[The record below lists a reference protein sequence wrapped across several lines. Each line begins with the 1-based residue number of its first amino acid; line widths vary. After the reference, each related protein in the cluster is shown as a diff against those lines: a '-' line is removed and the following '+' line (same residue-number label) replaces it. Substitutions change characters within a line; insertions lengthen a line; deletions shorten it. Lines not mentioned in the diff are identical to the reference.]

1 MVTTFGFMSAYTHL
15 FFDLDHTLW
24 DFERNSNETL
34 ADLFE
39 AYQLQQWGDFSVADF
54 LNTFSEVNR
63 QLWDLYNHSKID
75 QRTLREQRFL
85 RIWKRL
91 GAAGTPPPQLSE
103 DYLAICPTK
112 PHLLPHARETL
123 DYLAGRYRLHIIT
136 NGFDDIQQT
145 KIHSAGIGHYFEA
158 LVTSQNSG
166 YKKPHRAIFEYAL
179 TQTGASTYNSAMIG
193 DNLETDIG
201 GARALGLDAIFYNP
215 ERIAHDTAVTLEIYC
230 LSELQRHL

>member
-1 MVTTFGFMSAYTHL
+1 MTTYTHL

-34 ADLFE
+34 AELYE
-39 AYQLQQWGDFSVADF
+39 TYRLQQWGNFSAADF
-54 LNTFSEVNR
+54 MSAFSMVNR

-75 QRTLREQRFL
+75 QHTLREERFI
-85 RIWKRL
+85 RVWRKL
-91 GAAGTPPPQLSE
+91 GASGTPPPQLSD

-112 PHLLPHARETL
+112 PHLLPHAHETL
-123 DYLAGRYRLHIIT
+123 DYLSNRYRLHIIT

-145 KIHSAGIGHYFEA
+145 KIRSAGIAHYFEV

-166 YKKPHRAIFEYAL
+166 YKKPHRAIFDYAL
-179 TQTGASTYNSAMIG
+179 AQTGASTHDSAMIG

-201 GARALGLDAIFYNP
+201 GAKALGLNTIFYNP
-215 ERIAHDTAVTLEIYC
+215 EQVAHQTEVTLEISC

>member
-1 MVTTFGFMSAYTHL
+1 MAVYSHL

-34 ADLFE
+34 TDL
-39 AYQLQQWGDFSVADF
+39 YQTYRLEQWGDFSVADF
-54 LNTFSEVNR
+54 LAAFSEVNR
-63 QLWDLYNHSKID
+63 QLWHLYNNNQID
-75 QRTLREQRFL
+75 QQTLRAQRFV
-85 RIWKRL
+85 RIWEQL
-91 GAAGTPPPQLSE
+91 GAAGTPPPQLGE

-123 DYLAGRYRLHIIT
+123 DYLAKRYRLHIIT

-145 KIHSAGIGHYFEA
+145 KIRSAGIAHYFEV

-166 YKKPHRAIFEYAL
+166 HKKPHRAIFDYAL
-179 TQTGASTYNSAMIG
+179 AQTGAGTHDSAMIG

-201 GARALGLDAIFYNP
+201 GAKALGLDTIFFNP
-215 ERIAHDTAVTLEIYC
+215 ERVAHQTEVTLEIHC